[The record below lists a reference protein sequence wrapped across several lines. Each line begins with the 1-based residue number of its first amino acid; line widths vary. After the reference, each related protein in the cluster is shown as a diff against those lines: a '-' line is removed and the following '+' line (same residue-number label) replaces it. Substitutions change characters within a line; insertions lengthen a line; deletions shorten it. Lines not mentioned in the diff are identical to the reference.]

1 MPAPDTGTLRGDL
14 RALAVA
20 TFEAAQRPPAA
31 PALRTLVREAARDPH
46 LAELMRTF
54 TESRRAAV
62 HETLERGRQRGE
74 LPAGRGPRPA
84 RRPVLRPLLVPL
96 PARTRPAGRGHG
108 DPPRRLPARLSPF
121 TAPARPGPPRPGPT
135 PVASGRRQRE
145 RAPRSTADGDGGAA
159 VLIACG
165 QRRRGRRPGRPR
177 TTALRQA
184 DPLAPVRRRR
194 GGRF

>member
-121 TAPARPGPPRPGPT
+121 TAPARPGP
-135 PVASGRRQRE
+135 AQRRS
-145 RAPRSTADGDGGAA
+145 PPADGSGNGRPA
-159 VLIACG
+159 
-165 QRRRGRRPGRPR
+165 RRRTATAGRPC
-177 TTALRQA
+177 
-184 DPLAPVRRRR
+184 
-194 GGRF
+194 